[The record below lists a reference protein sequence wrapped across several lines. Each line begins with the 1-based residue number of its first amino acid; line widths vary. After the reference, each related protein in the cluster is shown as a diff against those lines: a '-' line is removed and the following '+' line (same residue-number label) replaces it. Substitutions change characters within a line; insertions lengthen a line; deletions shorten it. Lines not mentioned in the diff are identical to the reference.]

1 MGGPGENPLHQY
13 QLQAITLCPERGP
26 FSFALFVAALWT
38 SADPLVDFRFEPD
51 SFLVADNPRLRKSA
65 VSHPLPQRRKSHGDA
80 RKDFF
85 FLLGASAAAARRRRR
100 GSLLLD
106 AAWRILPG
114 FGSAAML
121 GCEGK
126 MPTTTR
132 APIASGLFVV
142 GNLLTVLGP
151 AKLQRRAL
159 HAPAYFIAKNA
170 ALVKCLVHFR

>member
-1 MGGPGENPLHQY
+1 
-13 QLQAITLCPERGP
+13 
-26 FSFALFVAALWT
+26 
-38 SADPLVDFRFEPD
+38 
-51 SFLVADNPRLRKSA
+51 
-65 VSHPLPQRRKSHGDA
+65 
-80 RKDFF
+80 
-85 FLLGASAAAARRRRR
+85 
-100 GSLLLD
+100 
-106 AAWRILPG
+106 
-114 FGSAAML
+114 ML

-170 ALVKCLVHFR
+170 ALVKCLALRLLFLRSRTGHELVFQFLLIVLRAKVLVCFTQNVRHVAEVDCDVATLLLQHRKQLSHFPESTILR

>member
-1 MGGPGENPLHQY
+1 
-13 QLQAITLCPERGP
+13 
-26 FSFALFVAALWT
+26 
-38 SADPLVDFRFEPD
+38 
-51 SFLVADNPRLRKSA
+51 
-65 VSHPLPQRRKSHGDA
+65 
-80 RKDFF
+80 
-85 FLLGASAAAARRRRR
+85 
-100 GSLLLD
+100 
-106 AAWRILPG
+106 
-114 FGSAAML
+114 ML

-170 ALVKCLVHFR
+170 ALVKCLALRLLFYAPALGTNLFFNFF